1 MAQVAARL
9 RRRWLLVLVLAVLAV
24 LVAFGVFWTIFWTK
38 LKLGV
43 VFGLLFFL
51 LLLANLI
58 VVRRLRPQFRVYTP
72 EQEVVE
78 RYRAALEPYAKVV
91 VPLFCAILAVFVGVA
106 VSGQWQTFLL
116 WKSVGSVHFGQVDP
130 LFHRDPSFYIFILPF
145 WQFVQGWLFA
155 TFVGI
160 TVIVTIAH
168 YLTGGIR
175 LQAAGEKVSPQV
187 KAHL

>member
-24 LVAFGVFWTIFWTK
+24 LVAFGIFSGFYINVLWFREVHQSGVFWTIFWTK

-116 WKSVGSVHFGQVDP
+116 WKSVGSVH
-130 LFHRDPSFYIFILPF
+130 
-145 WQFVQGWLFA
+145 
-155 TFVGI
+155 
-160 TVIVTIAH
+160 
-168 YLTGGIR
+168 
-175 LQAAGEKVSPQV
+175 
-187 KAHL
+187 